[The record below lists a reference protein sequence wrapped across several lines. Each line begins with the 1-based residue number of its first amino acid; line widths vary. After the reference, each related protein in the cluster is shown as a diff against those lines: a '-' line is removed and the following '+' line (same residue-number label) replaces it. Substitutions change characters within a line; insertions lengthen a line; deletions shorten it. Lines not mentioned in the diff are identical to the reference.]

1 MLNIEPSNLWSE
13 YQAAKRFRDSHLET
27 LGDRIRRFHGP
38 AYSGKTFEDFDPE
51 SHEYEYISLV
61 LPRVFFDSPRVR
73 VSTIR
78 QGTMQSTALA
88 LQAGLNRWIRE
99 VKLRATLTQVGTDM
113 LLSWGMAM
121 VTMEPNLARVIPESV
136 SLVSGYSGTPF
147 RPVVQRIS
155 PKRTFWDPLA
165 LTYNEARYIGHEW
178 TRDKQDLLMQ
188 AQATPEE
195 GWLMENIQGLSVDMG
210 LSDLR
215 NDGERRNIDAPSR
228 NEVMGVSIYIKG
240 YQIEGQPG
248 PDQGFNG
255 ALLEFAMSS
264 SGFVPI
270 RQPRMYYG
278 PANGPYYM
286 FGVYTVPDNSIPL
299 SPTAA
304 MATQVEI
311 LNMHAKAVS
320 QAAARRK
327 RVAFT
332 NDRDP
337 KLADAVAN
345 CKDGE
350 VVQVNTD
357 ELNNNLKEV
366 ELGGVTEMALQ
377 GLQIE
382 RERRDRISGI
392 SDAMRGNV
400 SGDATATENSI
411 ASESSATRIAFI
423 RAQAYEATAQLLRGV
438 AWYLYYDERVV
449 FPIDP
454 QFAQFPGQA
463 MPGQDPWYVGGD
475 PMMGSGATFE
485 DLDLEI
491 EPYSMERTSEAL
503 QQKRLMELTNII
515 SQVMPAAMQGP
526 YKIRELLNMIG
537 NFANVP
543 ELSEI
548 VNIPAAEMLQSM
560 MLQGVMQ
567 PGAPVQGA
575 RLGGDVGISP
585 MGGSM
590 PKGTAGGM
598 QAMQGLTPMGSQGM
612 NDRTM

>member
-1 MLNIEPSNLWSE
+1 MLNIEPSNLWAE
-13 YQAAKRFRDSHLET
+13 YQSAKRYRDSHLET
-27 LGDRIRRFHGP
+27 LQERIKRFTGP

-73 VSTIR
+73 VATIR
-78 QGTMQSTALA
+78 QGTMQQTALA

-99 VKLRATLTQVGTDM
+99 VRLRNVLTQVGTDM

-121 VTMEPNLARVIPESV
+121 ITMEPNLQRVVPQNV
-136 SLVSGYSGTPF
+136 QAMSGYAGTPF
-147 RPVVQRIS
+147 RPCVHRIS

-165 LTYNEARYIGHEW
+165 LTYDEARYIGHEW

-195 GWLMENIQGLSVDMG
+195 GWLVEAIQGLSVDMG
-210 LSDLR
+210 LQDLR
-215 NDGERRNIDAPSR
+215 RDDERRNVDAPPR
-228 NEVMGVSIYIKG
+228 NEVMGITMYIKG

-264 SGFVPI
+264 SGLVMI
-270 RQPRMYYG
+270 RQPRMFYG
-278 PANGPYYM
+278 PANGPYYL
-286 FGVYTVPDNSIPL
+286 FGVYTVPDSSIPL
-299 SPTAA
+299 SPTTA
-304 MATQVEI
+304 MATQVAV

-337 KLADAVAN
+337 RLADIVAN

-350 VVQVNTD
+350 VVQINTD

-366 ELGGVTEMALQ
+366 ELGGVTEAALQ

-382 RERRDRISGI
+382 RERRDRISGL

-411 ASESSATRIAFI
+411 ASEASGTRMAFI

-454 QFAQFPGQA
+454 MVAQFPGQ
-463 MPGQDPWYVGGD
+463 MLPGQEPWYVGGD
-475 PMMGSGATFE
+475 PVQGSGASFE

-491 EPYSMERTSEAL
+491 EPYSMERTSEQL
-503 QQKRLMELTNII
+503 QQKRLIELTNIVG
-515 SQVMPAAMQGP
+515 QVMPAAMQGP
-526 YKIRELLNMIG
+526 YKIRELLNLIG

-548 VNIPAAEMLQSM
+548 VNIPAAEMMQSM
-560 MLQGVMQ
+560 MMQGMMM
-567 PGAPVQGA
+567 PGMPTQAP
-575 RLGGDVGISP
+575 RLGGDVGMSP

-590 PKGTAGGM
+590 PSSTESGM

-612 NDRTM
+612 NDRTV

>member
-1 MLNIEPSNLWSE
+1 MLNIEPSNLWAE
-13 YQAAKRFRDSHLET
+13 YQAAKRFRDAHLET
-27 LGDRIRRFHGP
+27 LNERVRRFTGP

-78 QGTMQSTALA
+78 QGPMQDLALA

-99 VKLRATLTQVGTDM
+99 VRLRNVLTEVGTDM
-113 LLSWGMAM
+113 LLSWGMAL
-121 VTMEPNLARVIPESV
+121 VTMEPNMSRIVPDSV
-136 SLVSGYSGTPF
+136 RATTGYSGTPF

-155 PKRTFWDPLA
+155 PKRTFWDPMA
-165 LTYNEARYIGHEW
+165 LTYSEARYIGHEW
-178 TRDKQDLLMQ
+178 TRDKDDLLLQ

-195 GWLMENIQGLSVDMG
+195 GWLIDVIAGLSEDAG
-210 LSDLR
+210 LGDLR
-215 NDGERRNIDAPSR
+215 NDMKDREAPSR
-228 NEVMGVSIYIKG
+228 REVMGVTIYIKG

-255 ALLEFAMSS
+255 ALVEMAMSS
-264 SGFVPI
+264 SGFVLI
-270 RQPRMYYG
+270 RQPRMFYG
-278 PANGPYYM
+278 PASGPYYM

-304 MATQVEI
+304 MATQVAV

-337 KLADAVAN
+337 KLADIVAN

-350 VVQVNTD
+350 VVQINTD

-366 ELGGVTEMALQ
+366 ELGGVTDSALQ

-382 RERRDRISGI
+382 RERRDRISGL

-400 SGDATATENSI
+400 SGEATATENSI
-411 ASESSATRIAFI
+411 ASEASGTRMAFI
-423 RAQAYEATAQLLRGV
+423 RAQAYEATAQMLRAV

-449 FPIDP
+449 FPVDP
-454 QFAQFPGQA
+454 QFAQMPGQA
-463 MPGQDPWYVGGD
+463 IPGQEPWYVGGN
-475 PMMGSGATFE
+475 PQMGSGATFE
-485 DLDLEI
+485 DLDLDI
-491 EPYSMERTSEAL
+491 EPYSMERTSEQL

-515 SQVMPAAMQGP
+515 GQVLPAAMQAP
-526 YKIRELLNMIG
+526 INLRELFNLLG

-543 ELSEI
+543 ELSKV
-548 VNIPAAEMLQSM
+548 VNIPAAEMLQAM
-560 MLQGVMQ
+560 MLQGAMQ
-567 PGAPVQGA
+567 PGMPTQQA
-575 RLGGDVGISP
+575 RLGGDVGMSP

-590 PKGTAGGM
+590 PAGTASGM

>member
-1 MLNIEPSNLWSE
+1 MLNIQPANLWSE
-13 YQAAKRFRDSHLET
+13 YQAAKRFRDKHLET
-27 LGDRIRRFHGP
+27 LQDRVKRFHGP
-38 AYSGKTFEDFDPE
+38 AYNSKTFEDFDPE

-61 LPRVFFDSPRVR
+61 LPRVFFDAPRVR

-78 QGTMQSTALA
+78 QGPMQDLAIA

-99 VKLRATLTQVGTDM
+99 TKLRAVLTEIGTDM
-113 LLSWGMAM
+113 LLSWGMAL
-121 VTMEPNLARVIPESV
+121 VTMEPNPQRAVPDSVIQMA
-136 SLVSGYSGTPF
+136 GYAGTPF

-155 PKRTFWDPLA
+155 PRRTFWDPVA
-165 LTYNEARYIGHEW
+165 LTYAEARYVGHEW
-178 TRDKQDLLMQ
+178 TRDKEDLLMQ
-188 AQATPEE
+188 AQASPEE
-195 GWLMENIQGLSVDMG
+195 GWLLDVIAQLATDAGM
-210 LSDLR
+210 SDLKP
-215 NDGERRNIDAPSR
+215 ERDNRDVPSR
-228 NEVMGVSIYIKG
+228 NEIMGITIYIKG

-255 ALLEFAMSS
+255 ALLEFAIST
-264 SGFVPI
+264 SGLTLI
-270 RQPRMYYG
+270 RQPRMFYG
-278 PANGPYYM
+278 PPSGPYHM
-286 FGVYTVPDNSIPL
+286 FGVYVVPDNSIPL

-304 MATQVEI
+304 MATQVEV

-337 KLADAVAN
+337 RLADLVAN

-350 VVQVNTD
+350 VVQINTD

-366 ELGGVTEMALQ
+366 ELGGVTDAALQ

-382 RERRDRISGI
+382 RERRDRISGL

-411 ASESSATRIAFI
+411 ASEASGTRMAFI

-454 QFAQFPGQA
+454 MYAQTPGQA
-463 MPGQDPWYVGGD
+463 VPGQEPWYVGGD
-475 PMMGSGATFE
+475 PMPGSGSTFE

-491 EPYSMERTSEAL
+491 EPYSMERTSEQL

-515 SQVMPAAMQGP
+515 GQILPSAIQAPVNL
-526 YKIRELLNMIG
+526 RELFNMLG

-543 ELSEI
+543 ELSKVI
-548 VNIPAAEMLQSM
+548 NIPAAEMLQSM
-560 MLQGVMQ
+560 MLQGAMQ
-567 PGAPVQGA
+567 PAMPTQAP
-575 RLGGDVGISP
+575 RLGGDVGMSP

-590 PKGTAGGM
+590 PAGTASGM

-612 NDRTM
+612 NDRTV